1 MMNCWRHDGLALLP
15 LLQVLCTTSTLAMG
29 VNLPAHL
36 VIIKGTRRYC
46 GGASGDGSG
55 YEEYDRSM
63 CLQMAGRAG
72 RPQFDNEGVAVIM
85 TQRQVGHCGG
95 HPAPACARR
104 GTAQAVTCL
113 YMAGRAGRTHDGND
127 GVVDSMHLAAGMLS
141 EGGLTQQRWH
151 QDQDERRSNRGRAYT
166 A

>member
-1 MMNCWRHDGLALLP
+1 MHLRVRQEACLHSALVPAGLLAASSHFRCMSTWDWPGVMNCWQHDWLALLP
-15 LLQVLCTTSTLAMG
+15 PLQVLCTPSTLALG

-85 TQRQVGHCGG
+85 TQRQVGHFGG
-95 HPAPACARR
+95 HPALHAPGWGWRR
-104 GTAQAVTCL
+104 QSHVFAHQSGQ
-113 YMAGRAGRTHDGND
+113 
-127 GVVDSMHLAAGMLS
+127 
-141 EGGLTQQRWH
+141 GGPC
-151 QDQDERRSNRGRAYT
+151 
-166 A
+166 

>member
-1 MMNCWRHDGLALLP
+1 MSVWDRPSVTNCWQPNWLALRP

-36 VIIKGTRRYC
+36 VIIKGPRRYC

-72 RPQFDNEGVAVIM
+72 RPQFDTEGVAVMM
-85 TQRQVGHCGG
+85 TQRQVGKFGG
-95 HPAPACARR
+95 HPALHASGR
-104 GTAQAVTCL
+104 GLRKQSHAFTWQ
-113 YMAGRAGRTHDGND
+113 AGREGP
-127 GVVDSMHLAAGMLS
+127 MLTLM
-141 EGGLTQQRWH
+141 GWLT
-151 QDQDERRSNRGRAYT
+151 ACT
-166 A
+166 